1 MMGGL
6 LDAEPRACVVGEQA
20 IIEQYGLENLLLGM
34 TSQLS
39 EREDH
44 IIVDD
49 LRGE

>member
-1 MMGGL
+1 VC
-6 LDAEPRACVVGEQA
+6 CVGKQD
-20 IIEQYGLENLLLGM
+20 IIEHYGLENLLLGM